1 MVVITALFTCGFSMG
16 TVEMH
21 LMAIQQTMHAA
32 HTMLIASISILGLL
46 KLVGG
51 FVFSALLDR
60 FPRRNIARR

>member
-1 MVVITALFTCGFSMG
+1 MG